1 MSRCPDTTVGK
12 IYNIFDSHFL
22 YIFVKTVRETKD
34 EKLEKLMTIKQKTKK
49 PLEKFHLT
57 AVINRTIHY
66 PDKKTGIIKYSY
78 KEEDHVRPLTGHDTL
93 YDSRVVEATSR
104 KEAEKMLNETID
116 IEQVYEEYSGSART
130 VIDSVHFIDD
140 PVVDSQITS
149 SDTRHMPL
157 RQFTHLDYDFTTE
170 EKKYLSTKNTVIDNL
185 IGVYGKE
192 LKLNKDKLIK
202 LNKNFMG

>member
-1 MSRCPDTTVGK
+1 
-12 IYNIFDSHFL
+12 
-22 YIFVKTVRETKD
+22 
-34 EKLEKLMTIKQKTKK
+34 
-49 PLEKFHLT
+49 
-57 AVINRTIHY
+57 
-66 PDKKTGIIKYSY
+66 
-78 KEEDHVRPLTGHDTL
+78 
-93 YDSRVVEATSR
+93 
-104 KEAEKMLNETID
+104 MLNETID

-170 EKKYLSTKNTVIDNL
+170 EKKYLSTENTCVVDNL

-202 LNKNFMG
+202 LNKKVHGVDDEVEDNEP